1 MFSAD
6 VRGWPSPDIRDML
19 MVQAVFKEKE
29 SSAKCIEVEDNDF
42 QKGRVMEQG
51 GGSGERGHWKKWRSG
66 NT

>member
-1 MFSAD
+1 
-6 VRGWPSPDIRDML
+6 

-51 GGSGERGHWKKWRSG
+51 GGSGERGH
-66 NT
+66 